1 MDSTENLGPD
11 VPIGAKNYFIEKS
24 DHTDLNAGSGDPCA
38 GQTRFIT
45 NPVLKLCSWAVITE
59 NFGIELP
66 IGSVTNKVSVS
77 TNLKLGLGDP

>member
-66 IGSVTNKVSVS
+66 IGSRTAKYQSP